1 MTFPTSETTIAEHL
15 KQHAGYHNMLV
26 GKWHLGH
33 SQGHR
38 PEERGF
44 DETIGFNLGASL
56 YLNANDGRVVNEK
69 VNDFADDFLWGN
81 LRFFVVASNAT
92 SSDTFDPDEYLTG
105 ISQSDYY
112 FLVGLF

>member
-1 MTFPTSETTIAEHL
+1 MTFPLSETTIAENL
-15 KQHAGYHNMLV
+15 KTYAGYHNILV

-33 SQGHR
+33 SKGHR

-56 YLNANDGRVVNEK
+56 YLNAKDKRVINEK

-81 LRFFVVASNAT
+81 LRYFVVASNAT
-92 SSDTFDPDEYLTG
+92 SSITFDPDEYLTG
-105 ISQSDYY
+105 NSMYSYRIGSRYN
-112 FLVGLF
+112 